1 MTSSK
6 PPLVGLLSLTDP
18 QTALTDFQNARGVD
32 SAPPPSIPNST
43 HSDQWTEDARIAT
56 AVSVVGGFLLGGL
69 ITVCYKVRKR
79 SRRARAR
86 R

>member
-18 QTALTDFQNARGVD
+18 QTALMDFQNVRGAD
-32 SAPPPSIPNST
+32 SAPSPSVPNRSR
-43 HSDQWTEDARIAT
+43 SDQWTEDARIAT

-79 SRRARAR
+79 KASTKR
-86 R
+86 